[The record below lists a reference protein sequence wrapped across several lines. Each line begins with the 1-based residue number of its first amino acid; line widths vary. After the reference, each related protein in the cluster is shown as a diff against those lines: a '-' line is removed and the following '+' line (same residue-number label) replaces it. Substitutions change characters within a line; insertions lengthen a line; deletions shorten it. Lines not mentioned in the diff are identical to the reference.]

1 MGPIPDGFRGC
12 RFALLSLD
20 CKDSCWGLLPE
31 WIPAKLRNVLPVG
44 TECHRERWY
53 GKIRC
58 RNYRFALLRFLE
70 CKSSGRSSGNRD
82 SRCCLPA
89 SIGIRAR
96 CIFGIWNKEYRLP
109 VSYISQCIHNPG
121 GRQALWGKEPVGGLV
136 S

>member
-1 MGPIPDGFRGC
+1 
-12 RFALLSLD
+12 
-20 CKDSCWGLLPE
+20 
-31 WIPAKLRNVLPVG
+31 
-44 TECHRERWY
+44 
-53 GKIRC
+53 
-58 RNYRFALLRFLE
+58 LE

-109 VSYISQCIHNPG
+109 VSYTSQCIHNPG